1 MSVAVV
7 AVVAIDALYV
17 ALVYNQSDRPPDVY
31 TPIFVAGYLAL
42 MVVALVVSLIAGLR
56 IPWLRPALRGAAT
69 GGLVVMGVLAA
80 FSVGLPILIAG
91 MLVLASTVL
100 ELVNRWGVVR
110 LVTAVVA
117 AVLAGGLLLW
127 GLDATSTILVC
138 PSSGEMGGTTS
149 GVLGH
154 SITYLCTDGR
164 LTTSS

>member
-1 MSVAVV
+1 VSVAVV

-56 IPWLRPALRGAAT
+56 IPWLRPAMRGAAT
-69 GGLVVMGVLAA
+69 G
-80 FSVGLPILIAG
+80 G